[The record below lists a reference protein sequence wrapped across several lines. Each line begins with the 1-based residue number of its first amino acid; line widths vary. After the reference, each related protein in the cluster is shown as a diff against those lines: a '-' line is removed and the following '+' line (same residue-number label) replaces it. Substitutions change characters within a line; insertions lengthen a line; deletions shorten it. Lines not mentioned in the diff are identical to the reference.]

1 MDKNVKKHKQLD
13 DIEILI
19 SKLDALKLDTVVKRE
34 IYEMKMNSEMM
45 EKLKKMNKKKNLGR
59 RSIKAEGINNFYRH
73 FGVNQMILEEEEQNL
88 GAATQNFL
96 FEVI

>member
-1 MDKNVKKHKQLD
+1 MDKNLKKHKQLD

-45 EKLKKMNKKKNLGR
+45 EKLRKMNKKKKLGR
-59 RSIKAEGINNFYRH
+59 KSIKVEGISNFYRH
-73 FGVNQMILEEEEQNL
+73 FGVNQMIL
-88 GAATQNFL
+88 
-96 FEVI
+96 